1 MRESAKRQVR
11 IAMILEI
18 QHETRLLY
26 SEPVTES
33 IAEMRM
39 EPVSDADQSCRS
51 FHLAVRP
58 MATVSRYVDGFGNRV
73 HHFNIIPA
81 HLEVRALAAS
91 VVETHP
97 RPRDLSASAATYPLD
112 LQQAPLELLDYL
124 RAAGPARHT
133 EKLDPL
139 LDLLR
144 PRDGAPLSQL
154 LLAVSRHI
162 HTHFEYAKFVT
173 LASSPIDDVLAH
185 GKGVCQDFTHLM
197 IAILRSY
204 GLPARYVSG
213 YIHRPETESQ
223 SHAWCEAWLPDM
235 GWVGIDP
242 TNDQIVDERFVKVA
256 IGRDFTD
263 VPPNKGIYKGK
274 GTESIHVRVETRTL
288 DALPSLSWQEQLPP
302 LHTPLT
308 EIVSGRRAYEV
319 VADDDA
325 SQQQQQ

>member
-1 MRESAKRQVR
+1 MPQSKNG
-11 IAMILEI
+11 MILEI

-39 EPVSDADQSCRS
+39 EPVSDADQVCRS

-58 MATVSRYVDGFGNRV
+58 TTTVSRYVDGFGNRV
-73 HHFNIIPA
+73 HHFNVLPPHA
-81 HLEVRALAAS
+81 EVRVLAAS

-97 RPRDLSASAATYPLD
+97 RRRDLSAVKARFPLD
-112 LQQAPLELLDYL
+112 TRASPPELLDHL
-124 RAAGPARHT
+124 RLAGPARHT
-133 EKLDPL
+133 GRLEPL
-139 LDLLR
+139 LDQLR
-144 PRDGAPLSQL
+144 PIDGTPLAEVVL
-154 LLAVSRHI
+154 GVSRHI
-162 HTHFEYAKFVT
+162 HATFEYARDVT
-173 LASSPIDDVLAH
+173 LATSPIDDVLAH

-197 IAILRSY
+197 LAVLRSF

-213 YIHRPETESQ
+213 YIHRPGKESH
-223 SHAWCEAWLPDM
+223 SHAWCEAWLPDL

-242 TNDQIVDERFVKVA
+242 TNDSLTDEQFVKVA

-274 GTESIHVRVETRTL
+274 AAETISVRVETREL

-302 LHTPLT
+302 LHWPLT

-319 VADDDA
+319 VREDSA
-325 SQQQQQ
+325 SQQ